1 MCYPVA
7 CVCLEQTKSWRAGP
21 CAEVFFTT
29 CVCCRGPR
37 AAAMAT
43 TGVSGPSMEEEV
55 EASSC
60 GGCVTCPGSLQLCE
74 GQGLGEGRAGLLSV
88 EHKESGG
95 S

>member
-1 MCYPVA
+1 
-7 CVCLEQTKSWRAGP
+7 
-21 CAEVFFTT
+21 
-29 CVCCRGPR
+29 
-37 AAAMAT
+37 
-43 TGVSGPSMEEEV
+43 MEEEV

-74 GQGLGEGRAGLLSV
+74 GQGLGEGPAGLLSV